1 MRSADGAIDCLVL
14 PNGAVDPASPVE
26 IDQIIE
32 VTNPTGPTVGLA
44 PSIDI
49 TNGTGST
56 VEFDSVAL
64 SIGGVFNFVPEPA
77 AAAQAVAALATLFAL
92 RRHRRRPN

>member
-1 MRSADGAIDCLVL
+1 MLSHMILARFPVPLDCLVL
-14 PNGAVDPASPVE
+14 PTGAVDPASPVE

-32 VTNPTGPTVGLA
+32 VTNLTGP
-44 PSIDI
+44 
-49 TNGTGST
+49 T